1 MDILT
6 LPLGPIGTNC
16 FLVADAN
23 GNAAVIDP
31 GGDADQVLDA
41 LEAQGWHATHILLT
55 HAHFDH
61 IGAVAE
67 LHAVTGAPV
76 ALHALDLDLYRSGG
90 GGRNYGLTLEV
101 GPDPDLALESLTTL
115 KVGDLTFDVLFVPGH
130 TAGHVAFYEPTGK
143 AVFSGDVLF
152 EDGIGRTDLQGG
164 DYPTLMHSIRDVLL
178 KLPDETAVYPG
189 HGAATT
195 IGRERQLNPFLAE
208 A

>member
-1 MDILT
+1 MEILT

-16 FLVADAN
+16 YLVADAA

-31 GGDADQVLDA
+31 GGDADQVLGA
-41 LEAQGWHATHILLT
+41 LEAKGWRATHILLT

-67 LHAVTGAPV
+67 LHAATGAPV
-76 ALHALDLDLYRSGG
+76 ALHALDLELYRSGG
-90 GGRNYGLTLEV
+90 GGRKYGLTFEV
-101 GPDPDLALESLTTL
+101 GADPEIALESLANIA
-115 KVGDLTFDVLFVPGH
+115 VGGLAFAVLFVPGH
-130 TAGHVAFYEPTGK
+130 TQGHVAFYEPSGK

-152 EDGIGRTDLQGG
+152 EDSIGRTDLQGG
-164 DYPTLMHSIRDVLL
+164 DYATLMRSIRDVLL
-178 KLPDETAVYPG
+178 QLPDDTAVYPG

-195 IGRERQLNPFLAE
+195 IGRERRLNPFLA